1 MVDYRKKVGIY
12 TIYSNESY
20 GAMLQAFSL
29 VYTIN
34 KMGNDV
40 NVISTNNNEKLMP
53 IPHSANDFFKI
64 LRVLKNYKKMKSRF
78 NLFESFKKEYLKVI
92 DSNYY
97 EKCDLLITGSDQT
110 LNLDL
115 YAFKDVFLQEHNT
128 KITKATYASSFGEKL
143 NVIKNNPA
151 KKERIIKALND
162 FDFLSVREKDSC
174 EYLNKNLNKHVELV
188 LDPTM
193 LLTKED
199 LSIFNLKKLIDE
211 EYILYFA
218 VLNSREFVDEL
229 SAYAK
234 KHNLK
239 IVAVHLQNRFEMKS
253 KFDYYIDAGPIEFLS
268 LIKYAKFIITTSFH
282 GTVYSLMFEKNFY
295 AYDFE
300 GASRIKTL
308 LSYVDLN
315 DRCGTDLDCIS
326 QLKEINYKNVNK
338 LLGIRRKDSIEYL
351 EKVLEGKAN
360 YE

>member
-1 MVDYRKKVGIY
+1 
-12 TIYSNESY
+12 
-20 GAMLQAFSL
+20 
-29 VYTIN
+29 
-34 KMGNDV
+34 
-40 NVISTNNNEKLMP
+40 
-53 IPHSANDFFKI
+53 
-64 LRVLKNYKKMKSRF
+64 
-78 NLFESFKKEYLKVI
+78 
-92 DSNYY
+92 
-97 EKCDLLITGSDQT
+97 
-110 LNLDL
+110 
-115 YAFKDVFLQEHNT
+115 
-128 KITKATYASSFGEKL
+128 
-143 NVIKNNPA
+143 
-151 KKERIIKALND
+151 
-162 FDFLSVREKDSC
+162 
-174 EYLNKNLNKHVELV
+174 
-188 LDPTM
+188 M

-218 VLNSREFVDEL
+218 VLNSQEFVDEL